1 VRPLGRWVLVFWLA
15 GIYLYTFPFFGD
27 RRPTDEWPR
36 ILTTEEI
43 VHHKTFDLGARLDEL
58 GSTANLLAT
67 PKGRIYA
74 SVAPGLSI
82 LAVPVYAPLAFF
94 YRLFHHATPPRP
106 VTTWLLRVT
115 LVTLPAVLFL
125 GAFRRLAGRFSRG
138 DAVGR
143 DGALLAYGLGS
154 MAFPY
159 ALVFTSQV
167 PAAVAIGTAF
177 ALAVHLTRR
186 ESDSTRRD
194 ALGIGALLGLAVLI
208 DYQAIFA
215 AATLAL
221 YVAFRAPSRGRTLGL
236 VAVSATP
243 SLLALAAYNAA
254 CFGSPLQTGHAY
266 AGTGA
271 GLIGFVW
278 ASIRSLL
285 ELLSPSS
292 NDLLILSP
300 WILLAVLGAVA
311 IARDPAWRA
320 SVGAEAL
327 VAGVIAIVHLFFVV
341 SLDPDPGRP
350 GIGPHH
356 FAVAMPFFGCLA
368 AAGLA
373 SCAGREWL
381 RVPALATILVSVVV
395 HVLAGTTYPE
405 WPAHPVNPVYEIA
418 IRLLR
423 EGHAPHS
430 LGTAMGLSG
439 LASLVPVY
447 IAAAAVVAALL
458 TSAGVSR
465 LPLAGATLLA
475 ALAVWRYGDLR
486 KTEEPLRSQLYSY
499 VVSTY
504 EPGGDP
510 RRSAD
515 PSPLPDRR
523 SNGSRAGA
531 PLLAPTPPM
540 GWNGFNKFAIKV
552 SEALVLQT
560 TDALQ
565 SSGMAAAGY
574 QYVIIDDGWQATRRD
589 RSGDLLPDAKR
600 FPNGIGAV
608 AKYVH
613 DKGLKLGIYSDRG
626 TETCGGL
633 PGSFGYETRDARAF
647 ASWGIDLVKYDNC
660 HASPS
665 SAGIQADFEAMGS
678 ALQATGR
685 PIVYSVSAWWFFA
698 WEPSVA
704 QLWRTTSDIRDT
716 WSSVMAILDCNGGD
730 TTRYGSCAPCL
741 TTVGGG
747 CGVCNAALPEAAF
760 GAPGLAPVA
769 GPGHWNDPD
778 MLEVGN
784 DGMTDTEYRSHF
796 SLWAIM
802 AAPLIAGNDVTQM
815 SDATRA
821 TLMNREVIAVDQD
834 PLGKQGTPVG
844 ASTTLE
850 VWAKPLSGKDTYA
863 VVLLNRTENPADIS
877 VTWSSLGLTSANA
890 TVRDLWNH
898 HELGGIPNGYTAR
911 NVPSHGVVM
920 IKVSRL

>member
-1 VRPLGRWVLVFWLA
+1 VCWLA
-15 GIYLYTFPFFGD
+15 GIYLYTFPFFGA

-36 ILTTEEI
+36 ILTTEQI
-43 VHHKTFDLGARLDEL
+43 VHHQTFDLGARLDEL
-58 GSTANLLAT
+58 GSTANLLVT

-74 SVAPGLSI
+74 SPAPGLSI
-82 LAVPVYAPLAFF
+82 LAVPVYCPLAFF
-94 YRLFHHATPPRP
+94 YRLFHRATPPRP

-125 GAFRRLAGRFSRG
+125 GAFRKLAGRFSRG

-159 ALVFTSQV
+159 ALVFTSHV
-167 PAAVAIGTAF
+167 PATVAIGTAF
-177 ALAVHLTRR
+177 ALAVRLTRR
-186 ESDSTRRD
+186 ESESPRRD
-194 ALGIGALLGLAVLI
+194 ALGVGALLGLAVLVE
-208 DYQAIFA
+208 YQAVFA
-215 AATLAL
+215 AAILAL

-236 VAVSATP
+236 VAASATP

-254 CFGSPLQTGHAY
+254 CFGSPLRTGHAY
-266 AGTGA
+266 TGTGG
-271 GLIGFVW
+271 GLLGFVW

-292 NDLLILSP
+292 NALLLLSP
-300 WILLAVLGAVA
+300 WILLAVLGAIA

-320 SVGAEAL
+320 SIGAEAF
-327 VAGVIAIVHLFFVV
+327 VAGVIAVVYLFFVV

-350 GIGPHH
+350 GIGPRHL
-356 FAVAMPFFGCLA
+356 AVAMPFFGCLA

-373 SCAGREWL
+373 SSAKHEWL
-381 RVPALATILVSVVV
+381 RVPALATVFISVLV

-405 WPAHPVNPVYEIA
+405 WPAHSVNPVYEIA

-430 LGTAMGLSG
+430 LGTALGLSG
-439 LASLVPVY
+439 LASLAPVY
-447 IAAAAVVAALL
+447 VLAAALAAALL

-465 LPLAGATLLA
+465 LPLAGAALLA
-475 ALAVWRYGDLR
+475 ALGVWRYGDLR
-486 KTEEPLRSQLYSY
+486 ATVEPLRSQLWNY

-510 RRSAD
+510 QRSAD
-515 PSPLPDRR
+515 PSPLPGWPG
-523 SNGSRAGA
+523 NGGA
-531 PLLAPTPPM
+531 VDARVLAPTPPM

-552 SEALVLQT
+552 SEALIRQT
-560 TDALQ
+560 TDALV

-574 QYVIIDDGWQATRRD
+574 RYVIVDDGWQATARD
-589 RSGDLLPDAKR
+589 RAGDLVPDATR

-608 AKYVH
+608 ARYVH
-613 DKGLKLGIYSDRG
+613 GKGLKLGIYSDRG

-647 ASWGIDLVKYDNC
+647 ASWGVDLLKYDNC

-665 SAGIQADFEAMGS
+665 SAGIQADFEAMGH

-685 PIVYSVSAWWFFA
+685 PIIYSVSAWWFFA
-698 WEPSVA
+698 WEPAVA
-704 QLWRTTSDIRDT
+704 HLWRTTADIHDT
-716 WSSVMAILDCNGGD
+716 WSSVMTILDCNGGD
-730 TTRYGSCAPCL
+730 TSRYGTCAPCL
-741 TTVGGG
+741 TAVGGG
-747 CGVCNAALPEAAF
+747 CGVCNTALPEAAF

-784 DGMTDTEYRSHF
+784 GGMTDTEYRSHF
-796 SLWAIM
+796 SLWAVM

-815 SDATRA
+815 SDATRT
-821 TLMNREVIAVDQD
+821 TLMNAEVIAVDQD

-844 ASTTLE
+844 ASATLE

-863 VVLLNRTENPADIS
+863 VVLLNRTESTADIA
-877 VTWSSLGLTSANA
+877 VTWSSLGLTSTNA
-890 TVRDLWNH
+890 TVRDLWSHND
-898 HELGGIPNGYTAR
+898 LGGMANGYTAK

-920 IKVSRL
+920 IKVSGQ